1 MTRSF
6 LAANSVPFTDIDIA
20 ADREARK
27 DMVSRSGQLSVPAI
41 EIDGEFV
48 IGFDEA
54 RLKEKLGL
62 N

>member
-6 LAANSVPFTDIDIA
+6 LEANNIPFTDIDVA
-20 ADREARK
+20 ADKEARK
-27 DMVSRSGQLSVPAI
+27 GMISRSKQLSVPAI
-41 EIDGEFV
+41 DIDGEFV

-54 RLKEKLGL
+54 RLREKLGL

>member
-6 LAANSVPFTDIDIA
+6 LAANNIPFTDIDIA

-48 IGFDEA
+48 TGFDEA